1 MFKKL
6 SFGLAF
12 GDGRVGFLESISKT
26 SVGVCPGASFECFLC
41 MELAGLVHA
50 VCKLLPLVY

>member
-12 GDGRVGFLESISKT
+12 GDGQVGFLESILKT
-26 SVGVCPGASFECFLC
+26 SVGAGPGASFEFFLGV
-41 MELAGLVHA
+41 ELAGLVHT
-50 VCKLLPLVY
+50 VDKLLPLLD